1 MTLLSEQPVRTELF
15 DGGSSSTAQQR
26 GTLAALPTTECVSD
40 GSYEFA
46 SFRLFPKRRTLLRGD
61 QRIAIGGRALDLLL
75 LLVTRAGD
83 VVSLDDLMRLVWP
96 NVTVEEANV
105 RVQMALLRKVLS
117 QCDEANFA
125 IDTVPNRGYCFVLS
139 VRYHSNK
146 AEPDNSRLQRHP
158 LLPILPDPLVGR
170 DEAIQIIEAALVQHC
185 LVTITGPGGIGK
197 TTVAVATAK
206 RYAERS
212 QGLIR
217 FIDLSQVVDGEGATQ
232 AISDA
237 LHLEPNG
244 DPLDALC
251 EYLGN
256 HESLL
261 ILDTCEHIVEPVAT
275 LAEVMLGHCP
285 DLKLLVTSRE
295 ALRATGEWTHR
306 LPSLAFPAEG
316 EEIAQRDIAN
326 FSAIALFIDRVQ
338 SSMRFEAQRRDL
350 PMIAEICR
358 RLDGIPLALE
368 FAAARVAEL
377 GLREIAVRL
386 DDCFA
391 ILTRGRR
398 TALPRHRTL
407 AAAFDWSYSLLT
419 DDEQRMLA
427 HLAVLRGPFTAE
439 RAIADCRDGCKRPS
453 EAFYSLFDKS
463 FLGIEMAS
471 EGPMFRLLETT
482 RAYAAGIA
490 RSLQRTDHALARN
503 AVAQSRLCPG
513 NGHFED
519 AGRLPPGIEV
529 RNVAYASELK

>member
-1 MTLLSEQPVRTELF
+1 MTLRSEQPVRTALF
-15 DGGSSSTAQQR
+15 DESSCSTAQQFE
-26 GTLAALPTTECVSD
+26 TFSALSTTERVSD
-40 GSYEFA
+40 ECYEFA

-75 LLVTRAGD
+75 LLVTRAGN
-83 VVSLDDLMRLVWP
+83 VVSIDDLMRLVWP

-117 QCDEANFA
+117 QCDEANLA

-139 VRYHSNK
+139 VRHHSNRI
-146 AEPDNSRLQRHP
+146 EPDSSRLQRHP
-158 LLPILPDPLVGR
+158 ALPILPNPTVGR
-170 DEAIQIIEAALVQHC
+170 DDAIQIVAAALVQHR

-206 RYAERS
+206 RYAEKC

-217 FIDLSQVVDGEGATQ
+217 FIDLSHVVDGVGAAQ

-237 LHLEPNG
+237 LHLAPG
-244 DPLDALC
+244 YDPFEALC
-251 EYLGN
+251 EHLGN
-256 HESLL
+256 EEALL
-261 ILDTCEHIVEPVAT
+261 ILDTCEHIVEPVAI
-275 LAEVMLGHCP
+275 LAEEMLSRCP

-306 LPSLAFPAEG
+306 LPSLTFPAAG
-316 EEIAQRDIAN
+316 EDIAHRDIAR

-358 RLDGIPLALE
+358 KLDGIPLALE

-407 AAAFDWSYSLLT
+407 AAAFDWSYGLLSE
-419 DDEQRMLA
+419 DEQRMLA
-427 HLAVLRGPFTAE
+427 HLAALRGSFTAE
-439 RAIADCRDGCKRPS
+439 RAIAGCRDGCRRPS
-453 EAFYSLFDKS
+453 EAFYGLFDKS
-463 FLGIEMAS
+463 FLGIEMAG
-471 EGPMFRLLETT
+471 EGPMFCLLETT
-482 RAYAAGIA
+482 RAYARGVVC
-490 RSLQRTDHALARN
+490 SQ
-503 AVAQSRLCPG
+503 
-513 NGHFED
+513 
-519 AGRLPPGIEV
+519 
-529 RNVAYASELK
+529 